1 MDKEILKNYLEQGLS
16 MCKIASLTGRSQS
29 SVKYWMKKFALKS
42 RFKTFKLCS
51 EEDHAAIRNQRIDQK
66 TFEEFDWGA
75 IQEAY
80 SRGSTWS
87 DLSKNFG
94 VTDFFLMKAKKKGLF
109 FSRSH
114 KEAALISTSPSRFR
128 KQSPEVKAKISSAR
142 KKYLLTHPH
151 PWANTK
157 HNYSAPCE
165 LLKSLLREEKIDF
178 TEEFQPLR
186 EKGRFFAID
195 IYFPELKLGIEINGT
210 NHYDKEG
217 NLAPYY
223 LDRHNLICEEG
234 ISLVEIRYHKIYSE
248 EFRKAFIKALKI
260 SLSEEKISLKFNEFS
275 DQRLSTIEL
284 PLKDSNLKSPS
295 EK

>member
-16 MCKIASLTGRSQS
+16 MCKIASLTGKSQS
-29 SVKYWMKKFALKS
+29 SVKYWMKKFDLKS

-51 EEDHAAIRNQRIDQK
+51 EEDHSAIRNQRLDQNS
-66 TFEEFDWGA
+66 FEKFDWIA
-75 IQEAY
+75 IQTAY
-80 SRGSTWS
+80 DNGSTWR
-87 DLSKNFG
+87 DLSNNFG

-109 FSRSH
+109 SSRSH
-114 KEAALISTSPSRFR
+114 KEAALISTSPNRFH
-128 KQSPEVKAKISSAR
+128 KQSPEAKAKISAAR

-165 LLKSLLREEKIDF
+165 LLKSLLKEEKIDF
-178 TEEFQPLR
+178 IEEFQPLR
-186 EKGRFFAID
+186 DKGRFFAID

-223 LDRHNLICEEG
+223 LDRHNLICAEG

-248 EFRKAFIKALKI
+248 DFRRELIRLLRESVVENF
-260 SLSEEKISLKFNEFS
+260 SPLSEIGLLEISV
-275 DQRLSTIEL
+275 
-284 PLKDSNLKSPS
+284 
-295 EK
+295 